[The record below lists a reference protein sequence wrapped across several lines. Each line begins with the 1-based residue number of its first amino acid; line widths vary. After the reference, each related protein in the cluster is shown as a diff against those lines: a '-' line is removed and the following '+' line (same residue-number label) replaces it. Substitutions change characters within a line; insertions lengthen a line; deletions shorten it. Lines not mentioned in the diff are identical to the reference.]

1 MKICYVLPWFPSLN
15 PTTPEARQAIF
26 ELRYVEKLSGAGQ
39 QFKVVTMKWDGQME
53 HEKIGPEV
61 DVYRIPYLFV
71 VRGVRYPVPDLLR
84 LAAKVEQICREWEPD
99 VVVFGHMIYLT
110 SLPIFFLRHRLR
122 KPIIITTDVFP
133 GVNWFFGNRLVD
145 FIGHA
150 YTSLLARRYMC
161 TSDGIQLLVSGLDR
175 YVKQLGGDTGKA
187 FVVNRGVDLQTFR
200 PGSEKALIRQ
210 EFGIRPDDVM
220 LLFVGRL
227 DTVKGVPYL
236 LEAAR
241 RVVAEHDNVK
251 LLIVGDGSQRTEYVE
266 MARGFEGRI
275 IFAGY
280 RSDVPELMR
289 SADIFVLSSLSEGA
303 ANVVMEASASGLAVV
318 ATAVG
323 EVPQI
328 VEDHVT
334 GLLVKPRD
342 SEGINSAL
350 QELINNPGLASEM
363 GAAGRKRMVGRYGW
377 DAVCRQV
384 DENYGRVIERYARN
398 RQTKA
403 GN

>member
-1 MKICYVLPWFPSLN
+1 MKICYVLPWFPSVN

-39 QFKVVTMKWDGQME
+39 QFKIVAVRWDGQEE
-53 HEKIGPEV
+53 HEKLGPGV
-61 DVYRIPYLFV
+61 DIYRIPHLFV
-71 VRGVRYPVPDLLR
+71 IRGVRYPVPDLLR
-84 LAAKVEQICREWEPD
+84 LAAMVERICREWDPD

-110 SLPIFFLRHRLR
+110 SLPLLFLRHRLR
-122 KPIIITTDVFP
+122 KPLIITTDVFP
-133 GVNWFFGNRLVD
+133 GVNWFFGDRLVD
-145 FIGHA
+145 FIGGA
-150 YTSLLARRYMC
+150 YTSLLARRYMG

-187 FVVNRGVDLQTFR
+187 FVVNRGVDLQIFR
-200 PGSEKALIRQ
+200 PGEEKGVTRQ
-210 EFGIRPDDVM
+210 EFGIRPDEIM

-241 RVVAEHDNVK
+241 RVVAEHAHVK
-251 LLIVGDGSQRTEYVE
+251 LLIVGDGSQRAEYAE
-266 MARGFEGRI
+266 LARGFEGRI

-318 ATAVG
+318 ATEVG
-323 EVPQI
+323 EIPKI
-328 VEDHVT
+328 VEDQVT
-334 GLLVKPRD
+334 GLLVKPKD
-342 SEGINSAL
+342 SEGIYTAL
-350 QELINNPGLASEM
+350 QELINNPGLAREM

-377 DAVCRQV
+377 EAVCRQV
-384 DENYGRVIERYARN
+384 DENYSRVVEQYARN

-403 GN
+403 GS